1 MWARTIQRGFAGG
14 LLQAAGTA
22 GEVLNQP
29 KQSSSTVF
37 NNGTFGGN
45 TSGTVTSESRDPQL
59 IPALA
64 SGFGKAIS
72 QRVQQRSEQNTQA
85 LVAKNT
91 IAVVPQGT
99 RVSILIN
106 SFFQVNP

>member
-1 MWARTIQRGFAGG
+1 VVYLFAICC
-14 LLQAAGTA
+14 
-22 GEVLNQP
+22 
-29 KQSSSTVF
+29 

-45 TSGTVTSESRDPQL
+45 TSGSVITESRDPQL
-59 IPALA
+59 IPALVD
-64 SGFGKAIS
+64 GFGNAIS
-72 QRVQQRSEQNTQA
+72 QRVQQRSERNTQA